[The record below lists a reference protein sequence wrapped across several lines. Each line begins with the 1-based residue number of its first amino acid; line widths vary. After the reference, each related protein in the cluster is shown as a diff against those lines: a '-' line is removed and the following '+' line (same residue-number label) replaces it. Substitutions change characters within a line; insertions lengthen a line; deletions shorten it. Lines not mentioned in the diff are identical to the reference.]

1 MRWQRLY
8 RHLKPS
14 RALARFDEK
23 AMEKLESAIADAEA
37 GHRGEVRV
45 VVESRLPLRDAW
57 RGLPVRERAV
67 QWFSDLRMWDTE
79 YNTGVLV
86 YLLLAERRIE
96 LVADRGIAQAVP
108 DAEWQAICARLIDD
122 LGANRPVDGLGTA
135 VQSLG
140 QLLAT
145 HFPLGPGQSDSNE
158 LPNRPVLR

>member
-1 MRWQRLY
+1 MQWRRLWL
-8 RHLKPS
+8 HLKPS
-14 RALARFDEK
+14 RALARFDEP
-23 AMEKLESAIADAEA
+23 AMARLESVIADAEA
-37 GHRGEVRV
+37 GHRGELRV

-108 DAEWQAICARLIDD
+108 DGEWQAICAGLIDD
-122 LGANRPVDGLGTA
+122 LAGGRPVDGLATA
-135 VQSLG
+135 LQALG
-140 QLLAT
+140 RQLAE
-145 HFPLGPGQSDSNE
+145 HFPLGVGQVDHNE